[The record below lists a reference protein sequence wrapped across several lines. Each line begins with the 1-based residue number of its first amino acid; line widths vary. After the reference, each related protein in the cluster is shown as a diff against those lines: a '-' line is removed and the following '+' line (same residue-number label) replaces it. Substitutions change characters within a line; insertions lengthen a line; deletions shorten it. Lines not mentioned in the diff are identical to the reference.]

1 MEQAKTIEVG
11 LQMAAETSEGLPSNE
26 VGMKRKRTFMSSAKY
41 MISHMTIEPVLVFY
55 ILPSMMIT
63 IAVQNLNL
71 EKACRV
77 NLGISAEHCDAIA
90 NRSELAYPDYQ
101 RDEEQVQTLAT
112 YMTILKN
119 IIESVIPGIILL
131 FLGAWSDKFQKR
143 KPCMLVPVLG
153 DVLSVTGL
161 LFCTYFYY
169 EWPMEVNSLCES
181 FFPAITGSWF
191 AMFTGVYSYISDL
204 STEEERTMRIGA
216 VNMLANVSMCIGTA
230 LSGIFYRVVG
240 FYGVYLIA
248 LCMYSVSLVYGYFF
262 IHDPKEES
270 SDNAIAQK
278 SKGFLRDFFQTEH
291 ITETLKTVVRTG
303 NKRGRKKRV
312 CAIMFLFI
320 VIIGPVYGE
329 LNVVYFFVRLQ
340 FGWDSVEYSFFATF
354 QFITNILGTMFSLSF
369 FTQFLKLDDSILG
382 IISCSTK
389 IMASGVYAFASSPI
403 YFYLGP
409 IVEILNGTSFI
420 AMRAMITKLVLPEEL
435 GKVNS
440 LFGIFEALVP
450 LIYGPLYS
458 RIYALTIEYFP
469 GCFYIVG
476 GVLTVPALFI
486 FYWLYLEHKK
496 DLEED
501 KSANGEEMNPLNK
514 SDTVEYVNA

>member
-1 MEQAKTIEVG
+1 
-11 LQMAAETSEGLPSNE
+11 
-26 VGMKRKRTFMSSAKY
+26 
-41 MISHMTIEPVLVFY
+41 
-55 ILPSMMIT
+55 
-63 IAVQNLNL
+63 
-71 EKACRV
+71 
-77 NLGISAEHCDAIA
+77 
-90 NRSELAYPDYQ
+90 
-101 RDEEQVQTLAT
+101 
-112 YMTILKN
+112 
-119 IIESVIPGIILL
+119 
-131 FLGAWSDKFQKR
+131 
-143 KPCMLVPVLG
+143 
-153 DVLSVTGL
+153 
-161 LFCTYFYY
+161 
-169 EWPMEVNSLCES
+169 
-181 FFPAITGSWF
+181 
-191 AMFTGVYSYISDL
+191 
-204 STEEERTMRIGA
+204 
-216 VNMLANVSMCIGTA
+216 
-230 LSGIFYRVVG
+230 
-240 FYGVYLIA
+240 
-248 LCMYSVSLVYGYFF
+248 
-262 IHDPKEES
+262 
-270 SDNAIAQK
+270 
-278 SKGFLRDFFQTEH
+278 
-291 ITETLKTVVRTG
+291 
-303 NKRGRKKRV
+303 
-312 CAIMFLFI
+312 
-320 VIIGPVYGE
+320 
-329 LNVVYFFVRLQ
+329 
-340 FGWDSVEYSFFATF
+340 
-354 QFITNILGTMFSLSF
+354 MFSLSF